1 MHLQYKPDA
10 STKVQVE
17 ENLYSVAKT
26 VWEAVLGCPVAAL
39 VSDHPPL
46 HRVYIE

>member
-26 VWEAVLGCPVAAL
+26 VWGE
-39 VSDHPPL
+39 PPGL
-46 HRVYIE
+46 SGQQRPTATVFPSTESI